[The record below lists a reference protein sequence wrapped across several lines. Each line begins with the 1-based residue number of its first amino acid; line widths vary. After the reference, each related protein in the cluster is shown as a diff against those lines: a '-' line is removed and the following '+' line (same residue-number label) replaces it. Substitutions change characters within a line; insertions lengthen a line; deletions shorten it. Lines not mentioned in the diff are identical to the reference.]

1 MRKFRTLL
9 VLITF
14 TITGT
19 GCSSN
24 GKDDRSVVEY
34 GECLQRVMDE
44 AANSGTDKF
53 DMSVCDVV
61 R

>member
-1 MRKFRTLL
+1 VRKFRTLL

-24 GKDDRSVVEY
+24 GKDDMSLVEY
-34 GECLQRVMDE
+34 SECLQRVMDE
-44 AANSGTDKF
+44 AAKSGTDKF
-53 DMSVCDVV
+53 DMSVCDVD
-61 R
+61 